1 MARRAWLLVAVS
13 VVVSLAVVS
22 GLWLNFSADPTGATH
37 TTGTV
42 VTVTATAADGYGLS
56 SWGDDCAGTP
66 TTSMTC
72 SLTMDADKTAKAT
85 FTELTCES
93 GPAVPNPSVN
103 SRLVDDCARLLAL
116 RDTLS
121 ETGTLNW
128 TPGTAMTS
136 WTGVTVGGS
145 PRRVTKLHL
154 ANNGLTGQV
163 SGLIGELTGLTE
175 LRLNGNKLTGRL
187 PSKLG
192 QLTRLTHAYIAG
204 NAFAGCVPP
213 LLRTVA
219 NNDVVHVGLADCAEP
234 IDVSCEYGPLTAGA
248 YQFRWDDQSVPLIFD
263 IPPGLTLR
271 VDAVVIPEVGE
282 DGSYAP
288 PGLILQHY
296 QGDSWICLDLEDG
309 SECNRWTPS
318 SAGVRESNSAR
329 VRGSSEADVDSLFD
343 RLAESVWVERAGT
356 PATSAT
362 CSLTMDADRTA
373 SATFAKNSAPTTLR
387 YSTYDT
393 TGQAATAGS
402 YAFLTANGAGS
413 QREGG
418 DGGARQSEGSTTP
431 VAITTYEGLRTEA
444 DTLRIHVTDGSGVSR
459 ASFYGTVGVGDT
471 FEWREASD
479 CWVRY
484 LVTAVKPGTSPRE
497 FVIWPYSYTYT
508 GCSGTVA
515 SGRSAPG
522 DTAQGGER
530 SPATATAMRDF
541 TWKPAYLRTGDF
553 KVPTWHGPWLI
564 VPTSWTGPVP
574 VARSLA
580 PPVAPPAIT
589 WPPDPLPDPDLGAGW
604 RGGITPG
611 YPPSELEGWYSHSD
625 GGILSAYIWQ
635 LQKWP
640 LDVYRM
646 GLPPSKAARINE
658 FVIIDGRPAHV
669 SYSRVK
675 HDGSEAQAI
684 IFDPATGL
692 VYNVSDGPLARQ
704 NDPEA
709 TIELAKKFILPATA
723 TATVTPTT
731 YALTLS
737 AATGG
742 SLSADPAG
750 GSHAA
755 GTVVTVTANAADGYG
770 LSSWGD
776 DCAGTPATST
786 TCSLTMDADRT
797 ASATFAKNSAPTTLR
812 YSTYDTTGQAATAG
826 SYAFLTA
833 NGAGS
838 QREGGDEGA
847 RQSEGSTTPVAITT
861 YEGLRTEAD
870 TLRIHV
876 TDGSGVSRASFY
888 GTVGVGDT
896 FEWREASDC
905 WVRYLVT
912 AIKPGTSPREFVIWP
927 YSYTYT
933 GCSGTVASGRSAP
946 GDTAQGGER
955 SSATATAMRDF
966 TWKPAYLRTGDF
978 KVPTWHGPWVI
989 VPTSWTGPVPVARSL
1004 APPVAPPAITWPPDP
1019 LPDPD
1024 LGPGWRGGVHMGYGE
1039 LEGWYSHADGGSLDV
1054 YIWQLQKW
1062 PLGVYRMGL
1071 PFSEAARINEFVIID
1086 GRPAHVS
1093 YSRVKHDG
1101 SEAQAIIFDPA
1112 TGLVYNVRGG
1122 PLARQNDP
1130 DATIEIAKKFILP
1143 VTPTDTAPPTAT
1155 VTPTTYALALSAA
1168 TGGSLSAGPAGESHA
1183 AGTVVT
1189 VTATAA
1195 DGYGLS
1201 SWGDDCAGTPATS
1214 ATCSLTLDADRT
1226 ASATFAKNSAPTTLR
1241 YSTYDTTGAVTAAGS
1256 YAFLANGGGAQ
1267 AGAERASAGATATVL
1282 TTYEGWR
1289 EEADTLRI
1297 NLTDGAGVSRASFY
1311 GTVTAGDMFEWRIAN
1326 DCWTRYQVMRAPGA
1340 VALATD
1346 TTSNHREFGVKP
1358 VSYAFTGC
1366 GGMVAASTAGVA
1378 DFGPLPVLGGLSL
1391 TVPVVHGIFQL
1402 VPAGWTGSTKPVGPR
1417 MPARPTIP
1425 SAEATSLAEA
1435 RKLPHWREPEL
1446 SEGWKF
1452 SYAVSGDEAEA
1463 GYFTAY
1469 YNGLDLTVS
1478 AAGINAKY
1486 SPKQASE
1493 TYYNGSRTSVRETL
1507 QIAGR
1512 PARVHRSLTAKQF
1525 PTTVHVW
1532 DEATGVLYTLH
1543 WSGHAAKL
1551 IALAESMFE

>member
-1 MARRAWLLVAVS
+1 MTRRLAIGQRAWLLVAVS
-13 VVVSLAVVS
+13 VLVSLAVVV
-22 GLWLNFSADPTGATH
+22 GLWLGFSADPTGATH

-56 SWGDDCAGTP
+56 SWGDNGAGTP
-66 TTSMTC
+66 TPSMTATATATPPPPATVTPTDTAPPTATATPVTYTLTFSAATGG
-72 SLTMDADKTAKAT
+72 SLSA
-85 FTELTCES
+85 
-93 GPAVPNPSVN
+93 GPAGESHAAGTVVTVTATAADGYQLS
-103 SRLVDDCARLLAL
+103 SWGDDC
-116 RDTLS
+116 
-121 ETGTLNW
+121 
-128 TPGTAMTS
+128 
-136 WTGVTVGGS
+136 
-145 PRRVTKLHL
+145 
-154 ANNGLTGQV
+154 
-163 SGLIGELTGLTE
+163 
-175 LRLNGNKLTGRL
+175 
-187 PSKLG
+187 
-192 QLTRLTHAYIAG
+192 
-204 NAFAGCVPP
+204 
-213 LLRTVA
+213 
-219 NNDVVHVGLADCAEP
+219 
-234 IDVSCEYGPLTAGA
+234 
-248 YQFRWDDQSVPLIFD
+248 
-263 IPPGLTLR
+263 
-271 VDAVVIPEVGE
+271 
-282 DGSYAP
+282 
-288 PGLILQHY
+288 
-296 QGDSWICLDLEDG
+296 
-309 SECNRWTPS
+309 
-318 SAGVRESNSAR
+318 
-329 VRGSSEADVDSLFD
+329 
-343 RLAESVWVERAGT
+343 AGT

-362 CSLTMDADRTA
+362 CSLTMDADRIA

-413 QREGG
+413 QREGR
-418 DGGARQSEGSTTP
+418 DEGARQSEGANTP
-431 VAITTYEGLRTEA
+431 VAITTHEGLRTEA
-444 DTLRIHVTDGSGVSR
+444 DTLRIHVTDGSGVAR
-459 ASFYGTVGVGDT
+459 ASFYGTVEVGDT

-589 WPPDPLPDPDLGAGW
+589 WPPDPLPDPDLGPGW
-604 RGGITPG
+604 RGGVHMG
-611 YPPSELEGWYSHSD
+611 YGDLEGLYSHSD
-625 GGILSAYIWQ
+625 GGTLSAYIWQ

-646 GLPPSKAARINE
+646 GLPFSEAARINE

-692 VYNVSDGPLARQ
+692 VYSVRGGPLARQ
-704 NDPEA
+704 NDPDA
-709 TIELAKKFILPATA
+709 TIEIAKKFILPVTPTDTA
-723 TATVTPTT
+723 PPTATVTPTT
-731 YALTLS
+731 YALALS

-750 GSHAA
+750 ESHAA
-755 GTVVTVTANAADGYG
+755 GTVVTVTATAADGYKF
-770 LSSWGD
+770 SSWGD
-776 DCAGTPATST
+776 DCAGTPTTSA

-797 ASATFAKNSAPTTLR
+797 ASAMFAKNSAPTTLR

-876 TDGSGVSRASFY
+876 TDGSGISLASFY
-888 GTVGVGDT
+888 GTVEVGDT

-912 AIKPGTSPREFVIWP
+912 AINLGASPRDFAIKP

-978 KVPTWHGPWVI
+978 KVPTWHGPWLI
-989 VPTSWTGPVPVARSL
+989 VPTSWTGPVPVA
-1004 APPVAPPAITWPPDP
+1004 APVNPPAITWPPAP

-1024 LGPGWRGGVHMGYGE
+1024 LGPGWRGGVHLGYGE

-1054 YIWQLQKW
+1054 YMYQVHDW
-1062 PLGVYRMGL
+1062 PDDTYRTGAPL
-1071 PFSEAARINEFVIID
+1071 NEAARVNEFVMID

-1101 SEAQAIIFDPA
+1101 SDASVGIYDPA
-1112 TGLVYNVRGG
+1112 TGVMYSVRGG

-1130 DATIEIAKKFILP
+1130 KATIELAKKFILP
-1143 VTPTDTAPPTAT
+1143 
-1155 VTPTTYALALSAA
+1155 
-1168 TGGSLSAGPAGESHA
+1168 
-1183 AGTVVT
+1183 
-1189 VTATAA
+1189 
-1195 DGYGLS
+1195 
-1201 SWGDDCAGTPATS
+1201 
-1214 ATCSLTLDADRT
+1214 
-1226 ASATFAKNSAPTTLR
+1226 
-1241 YSTYDTTGAVTAAGS
+1241 
-1256 YAFLANGGGAQ
+1256 
-1267 AGAERASAGATATVL
+1267 
-1282 TTYEGWR
+1282 
-1289 EEADTLRI
+1289 
-1297 NLTDGAGVSRASFY
+1297 
-1311 GTVTAGDMFEWRIAN
+1311 
-1326 DCWTRYQVMRAPGA
+1326 
-1340 VALATD
+1340 
-1346 TTSNHREFGVKP
+1346 
-1358 VSYAFTGC
+1358 
-1366 GGMVAASTAGVA
+1366 
-1378 DFGPLPVLGGLSL
+1378 
-1391 TVPVVHGIFQL
+1391 
-1402 VPAGWTGSTKPVGPR
+1402 
-1417 MPARPTIP
+1417 
-1425 SAEATSLAEA
+1425 
-1435 RKLPHWREPEL
+1435 
-1446 SEGWKF
+1446 
-1452 SYAVSGDEAEA
+1452 
-1463 GYFTAY
+1463 
-1469 YNGLDLTVS
+1469 
-1478 AAGINAKY
+1478 
-1486 SPKQASE
+1486 
-1493 TYYNGSRTSVRETL
+1493 
-1507 QIAGR
+1507 
-1512 PARVHRSLTAKQF
+1512 
-1525 PTTVHVW
+1525 
-1532 DEATGVLYTLH
+1532 
-1543 WSGHAAKL
+1543 
-1551 IALAESMFE
+1551 